1 MTKTPISFTLFALAS
16 LALSSPILAQSSAPN
31 DAAELIMGAKPVSP
45 APGAGLCYE
54 AINRGQILRED
65 PDGTLVIVLEYS
77 VFWVKIS
84 ATDMR
89 CRMARFTE

>member
-1 MTKTPISFTLFALAS
+1 MKKTPFILALLILAS
-16 LALSSPILAQSSAPN
+16 LALSLPSIAQSSAPA

-54 AINRGQILRED
+54 AINRGKILRED
-65 PDGTLVIVLEYS
+65 ADGTLVIVLEYN
-77 VFWVKIS
+77 VFWITIS